1 MLKKMYDWLGKQVH
15 SPYAVPL
22 LAILFFVEAIF
33 FFPVDPILMLYCMEY
48 QKRSL
53 YFALVATVAS
63 VLGGITGYFIGAA
76 LWSTIGQVLVLHILS
91 QATFDH
97 AVEQFK
103 EHQHWA
109 VLIGGFTP
117 VPYKAVTLGAGF
129 CKLPLVPFIIN
140 SFISRGARFFLI
152 AGIISIWGAQM
163 KKYIDRYFNILAV
176 LFVVLVGL
184 SMWFFMR

>member
-1 MLKKMYDWLGKQVH
+1 MLKKLYDWLGKQVH

-22 LAILFFVEAIF
+22 LAALFFIEAIF
-33 FFPVDPILMLYCMEY
+33 FVPVDPILMLYCMEY
-48 QKRSL
+48 QQRSL
-53 YFALVATVAS
+53 YFALIATIAS

-76 LWSTIGQVLVLHILS
+76 LWATVGQALVLHILS

-103 EHQHWA
+103 EHQNWA
-109 VLIGGFTP
+109 VLIAGFTP

-152 AGIISIWGAQM
+152 AGIISIWGVHM
-163 KKYIDRYFNILAV
+163 KKYIDRYFNLLAV